1 MLCGVME
8 NQSTLSAMLPPYRLV
23 KSIGP
28 GATHLQME
36 IFMEY
41 IKAQGA
47 LISVVSARF
56 KIEQL
61 GTVQKLRNTFR
72 GEGEVNTRFHWIADN
87 RGEAGGHRGPE
98 KNSIIFEWTLILQNF
113 YHLQL
118 I

>member
-1 MLCGVME
+1 MSQRMLCGVME

-61 GTVQKLRNTFR
+61 GTVQKLRNTLR
-72 GEGEVNTRFHWIADN
+72 GEREVNTRLSLDSRQQG
-87 RGEAGGHRGPE
+87 RGGRSQGSRNE
-98 KNSIIFEWTLILQNF
+98 
-113 YHLQL
+113 
-118 I
+118 

>member
-1 MLCGVME
+1 MFCGVME
-8 NQSTLSAMLPPYRLV
+8 NQSTLNDTLPPYRLV

-41 IKAQGA
+41 IKVQGA

-61 GTVQKLRNTFR
+61 FCAI
-72 GEGEVNTRFHWIADN
+72 F
-87 RGEAGGHRGPE
+87 
-98 KNSIIFEWTLILQNF
+98 IIFARFDRRQFQI
-113 YHLQL
+113 
-118 I
+118 